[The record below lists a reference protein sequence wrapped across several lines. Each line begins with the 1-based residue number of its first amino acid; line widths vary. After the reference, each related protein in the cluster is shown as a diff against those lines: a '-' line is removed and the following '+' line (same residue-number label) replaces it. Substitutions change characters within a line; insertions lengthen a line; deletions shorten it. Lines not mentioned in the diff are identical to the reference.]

1 MEPERQA
8 APEPVVAPQ
17 ATPAGVGPIAA
28 GPVGAGPVVGG
39 FAGFGNAPVRPSSAA
54 HVLAL
59 QRAAGNQAVSNLI
72 QRDDKEKTP
81 VTGAGDFGI
90 SGGEPQT
97 GGTVTAKPDGDG
109 VRAESPDVKY
119 QPAKVWLNEG
129 KTLEGSQNF
138 GFVQNLVSSTRGATY
153 RRGGDPA
160 GDITSEPREGHGK
173 AYDAVS
179 DPTDDTKIHKG
190 VFAPFYWPPSSMND
204 ENVQAAPAETDPAA
218 HDKPGFT
225 LPAKVDDGRLTEFT
239 GADSFKLGVAVKKG
253 DAVYTLKAFDW
264 SVPWDVKV
272 DKDLNG
278 AGKAVQSSE
287 VQNLLKDGPDTSLGA
302 KDWSLKPK
310 SGDVF
315 EGFSTQAEAMKR
327 SPAELLNWIHKAAQ
341 YDQLSYQNICAA
353 LDAKAPS
360 LSVDITCD
368 TTHVNFGKD
377 ILSAS
382 VLRDGNLIR
391 SEGGIRLNN
400 GESHSLSLSWAD
412 AFGSA
417 ANIKPGTVLKVELYV
432 TANNWEVGHGFM
444 SPFSGSSPQLTPG
457 DGRYKVSVSL

>member
-1 MEPERQA
+1 M
-8 APEPVVAPQ
+8 APAPQ
-17 ATPAGVGPIAA
+17 TAAAA
-28 GPVGAGPVVGG
+28 GPVSAGLGLG
-39 FAGFGNAPVRPSSAA
+39 SAAIGNAPVRPASAA
-54 HVLAL
+54 AVLAL
-59 QRAAGNQAVSNLI
+59 QRSAGNQAVSNLL
-72 QRDDKEKTP
+72 QRDDEKTP
-81 VTGAGDFGI
+81 VTGPGDFGV

-97 GGTVTAKPDGDG
+97 SGTVTAKPDGDG

-119 QPAKVWLNEG
+119 QPAKVWLQDG
-129 KTLEGSQNF
+129 KTLGGSQNF
-138 GFVQNLVSSTRGATY
+138 GFVQNLVTSTRGAVY

-179 DPTDDTKIHKG
+179 DPKDDTKINKG
-190 VFAPFYWPPSSMND
+190 VFAPFYWPPSSIND
-204 ENVQAAPAETDPAA
+204 ENVSGSPAETDPGA

-225 LPAKVDDGRLTEFT
+225 LPAKVDDGRLTEFN
-239 GADSFKLGVAVKKG
+239 GADQFKLGVAVKKG

-272 DKDLNG
+272 DADLNG
-278 AGKAVQSSE
+278 AGKAVQSAE
-287 VQNLLKDGPDTSLGA
+287 IKDLLHDGPDTSLGA
-302 KDWSLKPK
+302 KDWSLRPN

-327 SPAELLNWIHKAAQ
+327 SPKELLNWIHKAQQ

-353 LDAKAPS
+353 LDSKAPGVT
-360 LSVDITCD
+360 VDVKCD

-382 VLRDGNLIR
+382 VLRDGQLIH
-391 SEGGIRLNN
+391 SEAGIRLNN
-400 GESHSLSLSWAD
+400 GESHSLSLSWSE

-417 ANIKPGTVLKVELYV
+417 ADLKPGTVLKVELYV
-432 TANNWEVGHGFM
+432 TENSWEVGHGFM

-457 DGRYKVSVSL
+457 DGRYTVSVSL